1 MKKKRVLD
9 ILMFIVMI
17 GGLGA
22 LLYPLVGDALNNYW
36 NQQVINYYQEKANA
50 ENQQA
55 IQQEQARIKEENK
68 KIAKAGVP
76 GNDPFTKKEQQ
87 PTKNEKSYYQK
98 HTIAVIRIPKIGV
111 SLPVFDQTDELFLK
125 RGAALLEGTS
135 YPSGGKDTHT
145 VITSHRGL
153 KEAKLFSDLP
163 KIKKG
168 DHFYLEHSKQTL
180 AYKVD
185 QIQTIEPTEVE
196 TLNIVEEKEY
206 VTLMTCTPYGVN
218 SHRLLVRG
226 VRVPFDDE
234 MKKNLVEADQAQ
246 QKKYL
251 GVTLFSL
258 LLTIGV
264 SGIAFKR
271 VRNRR
276 KGKDI
281 SDTSK

>member
-1 MKKKRVLD
+1 MKKKRILD
-9 ILMFIVMI
+9 ILMLIVML

-22 LLYPLVGDALNNYW
+22 LLYPLVGDTLNQYW

-55 IQQEQARIKEENK
+55 IEKEQARIKEKNK

-76 GNDPFTKKEQQ
+76 GNDPFAKKKQQ
-87 PTKNEKSYYQK
+87 VTEIEKSYYQK
-98 HTIAVIRIPKIGV
+98 HTIGVIRIPKIDV
-111 SLPVFDQTDELFLK
+111 SLPVFDQTDGLFLK

-153 KEAKLFSDLP
+153 KEARLFSDLP
-163 KIKKG
+163 KLKKG
-168 DHFYLEHSKQTL
+168 NHFYLEHNKQTL

-185 QIQTIEPTEVE
+185 KIQTIEPTEVE
-196 TLNIVEEKEY
+196 TLNIVEGKDY

-226 VRVPFDDE
+226 VRVPFNED
-234 MKKNLVEADQAQ
+234 MKKDLAEADQTR

-251 GVTLFSL
+251 GVTLLSL
-258 LLTIGV
+258 LSTVAVG
-264 SGIAFKR
+264 GIAFKR
-271 VRNRR
+271 IKNRKKE
-276 KGKDI
+276 KGHF
-281 SDTSK
+281 

>member
-9 ILMFIVMI
+9 ILMVMVMI

-36 NQQVINYYQEKANA
+36 NQQVINYYQEKANT

-55 IQQEQARIKEENK
+55 IQKEQARIKEENR

-76 GNDPFTKKEQQ
+76 GNDPFVKKKQQLTKI
-87 PTKNEKSYYQK
+87 EKSYYQK
-98 HTIAVIRIPKIGV
+98 HTIAIIRIPKIDV
-111 SLPVFDQTDELFLK
+111 SLPVFDQTEELFLK
-125 RGAALLEGTS
+125 RGTALLEGTS
-135 YPSGGKDTHT
+135 YPSGGKNTHT

-153 KEAKLFSDLP
+153 KEARLFSDLP
-163 KIKKG
+163 KLKKG
-168 DHFYLEHSKQTL
+168 NYFYLEHNKQTL

-185 QIQTIEPTEVE
+185 KIQTIEPTEVE
-196 TLNIVEEKEY
+196 ALNIVEGKNY
-206 VTLMTCTPYGVN
+206 ATLMTCTPYGVN

-226 VRVPFDDE
+226 LRVPFTED
-234 MKKNLVEADQAQ
+234 MKKDLAEADQNR

-251 GVTLFSL
+251 GVTALSL
-258 LLTIGV
+258 LLTVAVG
-264 SGIAFKR
+264 GIAFKR

-276 KGKDI
+276 KEKTISGK
-281 SDTSK
+281 TK

>member
-55 IQQEQARIKEENK
+55 VQQEQERIREENK

-98 HTIAVIRIPKIGV
+98 HMIAVIRIPKIGV
-111 SLPVFDQTDELFLK
+111 SLPVFDQTNGLFLK
-125 RGAALLEGTS
+125 RGAALLEGSS

-163 KIKKG
+163 KLKKG
-168 DHFYLEHSKQTL
+168 NHFYLEHNKQTL

-196 TLNIVEEKEY
+196 TLNIVEGKDY

-281 SDTSK
+281 SDKSK

>member
-22 LLYPLVGDALNNYW
+22 LLYPLVGDTVNHYW
-36 NQQVINYYQEKANA
+36 NQQVINYYQEKANT

-68 KIAKAGVP
+68 RIAKAGVP

-111 SLPVFDQTDELFLK
+111 SLPVFDQTDGLFLK

-135 YPSGGKDTHT
+135 HPSGGNDTHT

-163 KIKKG
+163 KLKKG
-168 DHFYLEHSKQTL
+168 DHFYLGHNKQTL

-196 TLNIVEEKEY
+196 ALNIVEGKEY

-276 KGKDI
+276 KG
-281 SDTSK
+281 SF

>member
-9 ILMFIVMI
+9 ILMFIVML

-22 LLYPLVGDALNNYW
+22 LLYPLVGDTLNHYW
-36 NQQVINYYQEKANA
+36 NQQIINYYQEKSNA

-55 IQQEQARIKEENK
+55 IQKEQARIKEENK

-76 GNDPFTKKEQQ
+76 GNDPFAKKKQQ
-87 PTKNEKSYYQK
+87 TTEIEKNYYQK
-98 HTIAVIRIPKIGV
+98 HTIGVIRIPKIDV
-111 SLPVFDQTDELFLK
+111 SLPVFDQTDGLFLK

-153 KEAKLFSDLP
+153 KEARLFSDLP
-163 KIKKG
+163 KLKKG
-168 DHFYLEHSKQTL
+168 NHFYLEHNKQTL

-185 QIQTIEPTEVE
+185 KIQTIEPTEVE
-196 TLNIVEEKEY
+196 TLNIVEGKDY
-206 VTLMTCTPYGVN
+206 ATLMTCTPYGVN

-226 VRVPFDDE
+226 VRVPLNE
-234 MKKNLVEADQAQ
+234 NMKKDLAEADQDR

-251 GVTLFSL
+251 GVTALSL
-258 LLTIGV
+258 LFAVAVG
-264 SGIAFKR
+264 GIAFKR
-271 VRNRR
+271 ARNRR
-276 KGKDI
+276 KGKTI
-281 SDTSK
+281 SDKT

>member
-1 MKKKRVLD
+1 MNKKRVLD
-9 ILMFIVMI
+9 ILMFIVML

-22 LLYPLVGDALNNYW
+22 LLYPLVGDTLNYYW
-36 NQQVINYYQEKANA
+36 NQQVINYYQEKSNA
-50 ENQQA
+50 ENQEA
-55 IQQEQARIKEENK
+55 IQKEQERIKEENK
-68 KIAKAGVP
+68 KVAKAGVP
-76 GNDPFTKKEQQ
+76 GNDPFAKKKQQ
-87 PTKNEKSYYQK
+87 ATEIEKSYYQK

-111 SLPVFDQTDELFLK
+111 SLPVFDQTDGLFLK

-153 KEAKLFSDLP
+153 KEARLFSDLP
-163 KIKKG
+163 KLKKG
-168 DHFYLEHSKQTL
+168 NHFYLEHNKQTL
-180 AYKVD
+180 AYRVD
-185 QIQTIEPTEVE
+185 KIQTIEPTEVE
-196 TLNIVEEKEY
+196 TLNIVEGKDY

-234 MKKNLVEADQAQ
+234 MKKSLAEADQAR

-258 LLTIGV
+258 LLTVGV

-271 VRNRR
+271 VRNRK
-276 KGKDI
+276 KGKVL
-281 SDTSK
+281 SDKSK